1 MIEKKKRTSE
11 RKRDTMKP
19 WEEIELVNYTKTEE
33 ILHTVT
39 HAAGLILSGFIVA
52 ECLIP
57 AIRNHDTLRIV
68 CASLYLF
75 GTTIMFLTSALYH
88 GVRPSK
94 AKKVLRLLDH
104 CMIFFAVAGTAT
116 GCVPAVYE
124 TAGKAPAIVL
134 AVFAWVGA
142 LSGLF
147 LTFFA
152 FNKTR
157 GLQMGLYIG
166 TAIVCAIAGGKAF
179 TVLPRGAFYHL
190 LTGGVCLLVGAA
202 LYGVG
207 KKKRYVHAVFH
218 VFIDIGLTI
227 FFIGINKY
235 CL

>member
-1 MIEKKKRTSE
+1 
-11 RKRDTMKP
+11 MKP
-19 WEEIELVNYTKTEE
+19 WEKISLVQYTKTEE
-33 ILHTVT
+33 VLHTVT

-57 AIRNHDTLRIV
+57 AIQNHDTLRIV

-88 GVRPSK
+88 GVRLSK
-94 AKKVLRLLDH
+94 AKKILRLLDH

-152 FNKTR
+152 FYQTR
-157 GLQMGLYIG
+157 GLQMGLFAG
-166 TAIVCAIAGGKAF
+166 TAISCAIAGGKAF
-179 TVLPRGAFYHL
+179 FILPHTAFYHL
-190 LTGGVCLLVGAA
+190 LVGGVFLVIGAV

-207 KKKRYVHAVFH
+207 KKKKYFHAIFH

>member
-1 MIEKKKRTSE
+1 MIVFTGKEANA
-11 RKRDTMKP
+11 MKP
-19 WEEIELVNYTKTEE
+19 WEQIELVNYTKREE
-33 ILHTVT
+33 ALHTVT

-57 AIRNHDTLRIV
+57 AIQNHDTLRIV

-94 AKKVLRLLDH
+94 AKKILRLLDH

-152 FNKTR
+152 FNQTR
-157 GLQMGLYIG
+157 GLQMGLYAG
-166 TAIVCAIAGGKAF
+166 TAIACAIAGGKAF
-179 TVLPRGAFYHL
+179 FILPHAAFYHL
-190 LTGGVCLLVGAA
+190 LVGGVFLVIGAV

-207 KKKRYVHAVFH
+207 KKKKYFHAIFH